1 MFLISYLFSGSFE
14 ESLEANLKMDLKLV
28 ERTWWFDWLE
38 QKVECVSFSS
48 LCLAYVMFQSTL
60 DILER
65 AYLYYFRKIDIH

>member
-1 MFLISYLFSGSFE
+1 MFLISYLFSGSFV
-14 ESLEANLKMDLKLV
+14 ESWEANFKVDLKLV
-28 ERTWWFDWLE
+28 ERTWFDWLE